1 MRLKPG
7 RFTLGAGAGDG
18 TFKPQLTSLVDV
30 MTILLVF
37 LLKSFSVEGNLV
49 TPSDD
54 LELPYSTAQK
64 PPKPTCTI
72 EITRNA
78 IASEGTIIAP
88 MAVVAA
94 QDSLLI
100 GSLHEWMRLQK
111 ARCADSTKMQEVM
124 IQSDREIPF
133 HVVKRVMYTCSKA
146 GFRDFSVLVL
156 EQE

>member
-1 MRLKPG
+1 MRLRAGKW
-7 RFTLGAGAGDG
+7 TTDSTEAGA
-18 TFKPQLTSLVDV
+18 FRPQLTSLVDV

-54 LELPYSTAQK
+54 LELPLSTAQK

-78 IASEGTIIAP
+78 ISSEGTIISPLAE
-88 MAVVAA
+88 VAA
-94 QDSLLI
+94 QDSLLVAP
-100 GSLHEWMRLQK
+100 LHEWMLLQRERCEDT
-111 ARCADSTKMQEVM
+111 ARMQEVM

-146 GFRDFSVLVL
+146 GFKDFSVLVL

>member
-7 RFTLGAGAGDG
+7 RFSTADASDG
-18 TFKPQLTSLVDV
+18 TCRPQLTSLVDV

-49 TPSDD
+49 TPAGD
-54 LELPYSTAQK
+54 LELPLSSARK
-64 PPKPTCTI
+64 PPTPTCAI

-78 IASEGTIIAP
+78 ISSEGTIIAP
-88 MAVVAA
+88 LQTVAE
-94 QDSLLI
+94 QESLLV
-100 GSLHEWMRLQK
+100 GSLDDWMTLQRQ
-111 ARCADSTKMQEVM
+111 RCADTAKMREVL

-156 EQE
+156 EEE